1 MIIRVTD
8 KYRLH
13 RISFEI
19 IELTC
24 DKCKRVV
31 KKLDKV
37 LFSGFFDRFIE
48 TEIKLTIVLH
58 VP

>member
-1 MIIRVTD
+1 MRVTD

-13 RISFEI
+13 RISSEI

>member
-13 RISFEI
+13 RISSEI
-19 IELTC
+19 IKLTC

-37 LFSGFFDRFIE
+37 MFSGFFDHFIE